1 MSAGQSLTLGGFPIE
16 PQLEPL
22 HWLLAGTTGT
32 GKTTAIE
39 EMLTGIVARGDRAIV
54 CDPQGSYLSRFG
66 QEGDCL
72 LNPFDCRSEC
82 WCLFNEIRRDYDAER
97 IARSV
102 VPDGRGD
109 AAAWNGYAQTLLAEI
124 LRMLIRSGE
133 SSTEQ
138 LLHWATVAS
147 PEELGKRLAGTP
159 AVGLFDAEAAKAL
172 ASTRYILASHLVPMR
187 HLRDGAFSL
196 RHWLEAERGS
206 LYLTWRSDMQTAL
219 SPLLSTWVDV
229 LASAVLSLPPDPNR
243 RLWLVIDEL
252 AALGRLS
259 SLETALTMGRKHG
272 LCIVAG
278 LQSTAQ
284 LDRIYGKDAAQ
295 VLRACFR
302 NLLILGIARTDPDT
316 AEEMSR
322 ALGEREV
329 RQAEESRSS
338 GDTGLGRTFSV
349 RQYSERVVLPAE
361 IAALPDL
368 TGYLALAG
376 DAPIRKIVLIPRHR
390 ETVTEPYLEEPPC

>member
-1 MSAGQSLTLGGFPIE
+1 MSSRQLTLGGITIE

-39 EMLTGIVARGDRAIV
+39 EMLTGIVARGDRAII
-54 CDPQGSYLSRFG
+54 CDPQGSYLSSFG

-72 LNPFDCRSEC
+72 LNPFDCRSER

-102 VPDGRGD
+102 VPDGKGD

-147 PEELGKRLAGTP
+147 PEEMGKRLAGTP

-196 RHWLEAERGS
+196 RHWLEAEQGS
-206 LYLTWRSDMQTAL
+206 LYLTWRTDMQTAL

-302 NLLILGIARTDPDT
+302 NLLVLGIAKTDPDT
-316 AEEMSR
+316 AEAMSR
-322 ALGEREV
+322 ALGEQEV

-338 GDTGLGRTFSV
+338 GDLGQGRTSSV
-349 RQYSERVVLPAE
+349 RQYRERVVLPAE

-376 DAPIRKIVLIPRHR
+376 DKPIRKVRLNPQLR
-390 ETVTEPYLEEPPC
+390 EMVTEPYMEEQPC

>member
-1 MSAGQSLTLGGFPIE
+1 MSSPKLTLGSVAID
-16 PQLEPL
+16 QCHEPL

-39 EMLTGIVARGDRAIV
+39 ELLRGIIARGDRVIV

-66 QEGDCL
+66 REGDCL
-72 LNPFDCRSEC
+72 LNPFDFRSEC
-82 WCLFNEIRRDYDAER
+82 WSLFNEIRRDYDAER
-97 IARSV
+97 LARSV
-102 VPDGRGD
+102 VPDGKGD

-124 LRMLIRSGE
+124 MRMLIRSGD

-147 PEELGKRLAGTP
+147 PEDLGKRLAGTP

-172 ASTRYILASHLVPMR
+172 ASTRYILSSHLVPMR
-187 HLRDGAFSL
+187 HLREGDFSL
-196 RHWLEAERGS
+196 RHWLETEQGS
-206 LYLTWRSDMQTAL
+206 LYLTWRTDMQTAL

-229 LASAVLSLPPDPNR
+229 LASAMLSLPPDPCR
-243 RLWLVIDEL
+243 RVWLVIDEL

-259 SLETALTMGRKHG
+259 SLEAALTMGRKHG

-284 LDRIYGKDAAQ
+284 LDRIYGKDSAQ

-302 NLLILGIARTDPDT
+302 NLLVLGISRTDPDT
-316 AEEMSR
+316 ADELSR

-329 RQAEESRSS
+329 RQIEDSRSS
-338 GDTGLGRTFSV
+338 GDAGNSRSLSV
-349 RQYSERVVLPAE
+349 RQFSERAVMPAE

-376 DAPIRKIVLIPRHR
+376 DVPIRKVKLVPQLR
-390 ETVTEPYLEEPPC
+390 EMVTEPYLEEEPC